1 MQYNY
6 DNEMNFVF
14 ANGLQ
19 SKTMTIFLQI
29 MFLSRLAHKISNVE
43 KYILFDEHGKILIV
57 RYTNLGIASHLELII
72 QDSLEFSLE
81 IISSL

>member
-43 KYILFDEHGKILIV
+43 KYILFDEHGNVFSIGIDNSKFFRIL
-57 RYTNLGIASHLELII
+57 S
-72 QDSLEFSLE
+72 
-81 IISSL
+81 